1 MAHIAPRSPTY
12 LDRRDSIQAT
22 KTHCNSFTQLQDM
35 LNSVNQ
41 LICIIICVFY
51 CMLSISYTVR

>member
-1 MAHIAPRSPTY
+1 MAHIAPCSPTY

-22 KTHCNSFTQLQDM
+22 KTCNSFTQLQDM